1 MSDEILRIMCPK
13 LTCRR
18 ILAVPSEARG
28 RTVRCK
34 GCATVIRVPARPTA
48 PVEAVD
54 PAAAGKPGKEADA
67 KPADPKANEKGK
79 AA

>member
-18 ILAVPSEARG
+18 ILAVPAEARG

-34 GCATVIRVPARPTA
+34 GCATVIRVPAKAAPLPIDADGSGKPT
-48 PVEAVD
+48 EQGT
-54 PAAAGKPGKEADA
+54 PAAP
-67 KPADPKANEKGK
+67 EKGGDKTK

>member
-48 PVEAVD
+48 PAEAEPA
-54 PAAAGKPGKEADA
+54 PAATPGKDAAA